1 MIVEKEERMLYQH
14 SFGPLQCHKHPYTL
28 RSHYLT
34 LVLVFLFSVL
44 ISHFYSIFTLLLL
57 FFFSENILVSPSA
70 FHIFIFKRY
79 FGSAWLTEN
88 TISDTYTQM
97 AYKCKKKEYV
107 SYQRILAIESLVS
120 RLCKFYYFTA
130 AKGDR
135 ASVICKIITF
145 FPFPTTVS
153 RICCIIWNWNRNDCL
168 GSHRNEGFNH
178 YFRASFLSF
187 CVLFFIILFPIQ
199 VSKNMILW
207 IFRSIDTTQ

>member
-1 MIVEKEERMLYQH
+1 MLYQH

-88 TISDTYTQM
+88 TVSDTYTQM

-153 RICCIIWNWNRNDCL
+153 RICCII
-168 GSHRNEGFNH
+168 
-178 YFRASFLSF
+178 
-187 CVLFFIILFPIQ
+187 
-199 VSKNMILW
+199 
-207 IFRSIDTTQ
+207 